1 MDTKK
6 QLKKIIL
13 ALIIIVLVPALLFI
27 AKEIS
32 TLTDS
37 EKLINKI
44 YGEQL
49 ETILF
54 SVNQYCLDVS
64 NSWAS
69 QVNSSQYIISPAD
82 RRKSL
87 ESLITRNQAIQAVFF
102 ADSMMND
109 VQMFSKPNDSLS
121 SNGIANLISHTST
134 SRQSI
139 SNKLLKYRK
148 AGYRKI
154 QPVALS
160 NIGGAEQK
168 SMALLFSTEISSNR
182 RFQLAGILISPQ
194 IFIRTVLF
202 PKLRE
207 VAGERFVI
215 VVRHGEEEFS
225 YAPTTGADLA
235 NVSEQKEIWL
245 LPNYFLAIRPQGQ
258 TFEELAR
265 DRFYQNL
272 FLIALLALVLIGAVW
287 FIYRNIRREMELAQL
302 KSDFVSNIS
311 HELRTPLS
319 MIRMFAE
326 TLEMGRVSSEQ
337 RKQEYYQIIG
347 QESERLTHLI
357 NNILN
362 FSRIDAD
369 KKAYHFQPL
378 DLNAVVK
385 KVIEKYQFHL
395 KNAGFS
401 LETALHSGLPVIQA
415 DLDAVTEALLNLID
429 NGIKYSKDNKWIRI
443 HTGQENGAVFVEIQD
458 RGIGIS
464 LAEQEKIFEK
474 FHRVSSALVHNTKG
488 SGLGLTLVKHIADA
502 HGGSVTVHSHPDK
515 GSRFRITFPTNHVS
529 KK

>member
-6 QLKKIIL
+6 QLKKIVL

-32 TLTDS
+32 ALTDS

-54 SVNQYCLDVS
+54 SVNQYSLDVS

-69 QVNSSQYIISPAD
+69 QVNSNQHILSAAD
-82 RRKSL
+82 RQKNL
-87 ESLITRNQAIQAVFF
+87 ENLIRRNQAVQAVFF
-102 ADSMMND
+102 TDSLIND
-109 VQMFSKPNDSLS
+109 VQIFSKPGESFARDS
-121 SNGIANLISHTST
+121 IAKFISQTITS
-134 SRQSI
+134 QDNI
-139 SNKLLKYRK
+139 SKKLLKYHK

-160 NIGGAEQK
+160 TFAETNQILV
-168 SMALLFSTEISSNR
+168 ALLFSTEIPSSQ

-215 VVRHGEEEFS
+215 VVRRGEEEFS

-245 LPNYFLAIRPQGQ
+245 LPNYYLAIRPQGQ

-287 FIYRNIRREMELAQL
+287 FIYRNIRREMEFAQL

-362 FSRIDAD
+362 FSRIDAG
-369 KKAYHFQPL
+369 KKTYHFQLL
-378 DLNAVVK
+378 DLNDIVK

-395 KNAGFS
+395 KNKGFS
-401 LETALHSGLPVIQA
+401 LETALHSSLPPIQA
-415 DLDAVTEALLNLID
+415 DQDAVTEALLNLID
-429 NGIKYSKDNKWIRI
+429 NGIKYSEKNKWIHI
-443 HTGQENGAVFVEIQD
+443 KTGQEKGAVFVEIQD
-458 RGIGIS
+458 HGIGIS
-464 LAEQEKIFEK
+464 PAEQQKIFEK
-474 FHRVSSALVHNTKG
+474 FHRVSNALVHNTKG
-488 SGLGLTLVKHIADA
+488 SGLGLTLVKHIAAA
-502 HGGSVTVHSHPDK
+502 HGGSVTVHSKLDK
-515 GSRFRITFPTNHVS
+515 GSRFRITFPTNNDTQ
-529 KK
+529 K